1 MKRAWLAAWQQRS
14 PRERVMLA
22 LAASVVAGGAGY
34 ALLYRPLSIDLLDS
48 ERAAA
53 RSRADVAVARQL
65 ADEVAGLAREPRVAQ
80 TADPR
85 AAAARVAAA
94 TGLGDAVTAIDARD
108 GGVRVTFADVGLAT
122 FAEFVEAAG
131 REELLF
137 PSEMLLAARMTPGRV
152 RAEATFE
159 RPRATR

>member
-22 LAASVVAGGAGY
+22 LASIIVAGGAGY
-34 ALLYRPLSIDLLDS
+34 ALLYRPLAIDLQDS

-53 RSRADVAVARQL
+53 QARADVVVARQL
-65 ADEVAGLAREPRVAQ
+65 ADEVAGLARESRAAP

-94 TGLGDAVTAIDARD
+94 TGLGNAVTAIDARD
-108 GGVRVTFADVGLAT
+108 GSVRVTFADVSLDA
-122 FAEFVEAAG
+122 FAAFVDAAG

-137 PSEMLLAARMTPGRV
+137 ASEMLLAARVTPGRV

-159 RPRATR
+159 RPRVAR